1 MMSLDHPTQSVS
13 SHESLYRDGTEALR
27 QEVARLR
34 QRHVLAIEAMRK
46 PAEPVYVAR
55 SARAAAGRALLGSA
69 VMMLVVGL
77 ALLLQSMWA
86 ETWAET
92 WTNINPWAR
101 SALTVVLLASWPVAG
116 LAYAVARRRARRNF
130 VQRLMAP
137 IEITCD
143 VHADL
148 ERARR
153 YDPGQHATR
162 LLASMESASLA
173 PLLAGVGLLLPL
185 SLHFLVGMGLLGV
198 KFVVFEGWIAMSAMV
213 VGHCHLIL
221 AVRAWRYGKQ
231 LTTTPTVA
239 LLHRMYEQGW
249 KTYGIVLAASLF
261 PGVLLLFVPVMLVG
275 VTGLFIP
282 LLYGWAPRRLVE
294 ERDALAMTTFRA
306 LSVVTEK

>member
-1 MMSLDHPTQSVS
+1 MMSIDDPTQSIS

-34 QRHVLAIEAMRK
+34 QRHVLAVEAMRK
-46 PAEPVYVAR
+46 TAEPVYVAR
-55 SARAAAGRALLGSA
+55 FARAAAGRVLLGSA
-69 VMMLVVGL
+69 VMLLVVGL
-77 ALLLQSMWA
+77 GLLLG
-86 ETWAET
+86 TWAET
-92 WTNINPWAR
+92 GANIDPCAS
-101 SALTVVLLASWPVAG
+101 SALTAVLMASWPAAG
-116 LAYAVARRRARRNF
+116 LAYAVARRRARRSF
-130 VQRLMAP
+130 VPRLLAP

-162 LLASMESASLA
+162 LVGSMESASLA
-173 PLLAGVGLLLPL
+173 PLLAGIGLLLPL
-185 SLHFLVGMGLLGV
+185 SLHFLVGMGLLDV
-198 KFVVFEGWIAMSAMV
+198 ELAEFDGWIAMSAVV
-213 VGHCHLIL
+213 VGHCHVIL

-231 LTTTPTVA
+231 LTTAPTVA
-239 LLHRMYEQGW
+239 LLHRVYEQGW

-261 PGVLLLFVPVMLVG
+261 PGVLLLFVPVVLVG

-282 LLYGWAPRRLVE
+282 MLYGWAPRRLVE

>member
-1 MMSLDHPTQSVS
+1 MMSLDHPTQSIS
-13 SHESLYRDGTEALR
+13 SRESLYRDGTEALR

-55 SARAAAGRALLGSA
+55 CARAAAGRVLLGSA
-69 VMMLVVGL
+69 VMILVVGL
-77 ALLLQSMWA
+77 GMLLLGEWEM
-86 ETWAET
+86 
-92 WTNINPWAR
+92 NPWDGG
-101 SALTVVLLASWPVAG
+101 ALTSVLLASWPAAG
-116 LAYAVARRRARRNF
+116 LAYVVARRCARRSF
-130 VQRLMAP
+130 VPRLMTP
-137 IEITCD
+137 IELTCD

-153 YDPGQHATR
+153 YDPGQHAMR
-162 LLASMESASLA
+162 LLGSMEAASLA
-173 PLLAGVGLLLPL
+173 PLLAGIALLLPL
-185 SLHFLVGMGLLGV
+185 TVHFIVGLGLMGTEV
-198 KFVVFEGWIAMSAMV
+198 AEFDFWIAMSAII

-231 LTTTPTVA
+231 LTTAPTVA
-239 LLHRMYEQGW
+239 LLHRVYEQGW

-306 LSVVTEK
+306 LSVVTER

>member
-1 MMSLDHPTQSVS
+1 MMSLDDPTQSIS

-34 QRHVLAIEAMRK
+34 QRHVLAVEAMRK

-55 SARAAAGRALLGSA
+55 CARAAAGWVLLGSA
-69 VMMLVVGL
+69 VLLLVVGL
-77 ALLLQSMWA
+77 GLLLG
-86 ETWAET
+86 TWAET
-92 WTNINPWAR
+92 GATIDPWAS
-101 SALTVVLLASWPVAG
+101 SALTAVLVTSWPAAG
-116 LAYAVARRRARRNF
+116 LAYAVARRSAQGSF
-130 VQRLMAP
+130 VPRLLAP

-153 YDPGQHATR
+153 YDPGQHAMR
-162 LLASMESASLA
+162 LVGSMESASVA
-173 PLLAGVGLLLPL
+173 PLLAGIGLLLPL
-185 SLHFLVGMGLLGV
+185 TVHLLVGMGLLGV
-198 KFVVFEGWIAMSAMV
+198 EVAEFDGWIAMSAVV
-213 VGHCHLIL
+213 VGHCHVIL

-231 LTTTPTVA
+231 LTTAPTVA
-239 LLHRMYEQGW
+239 LLHRVYEQGW

-261 PGVLLLFVPVMLVG
+261 PGVLLLFVPVVLVG

-294 ERDALAMTTFRA
+294 ERDALALTTFRA

>member
-1 MMSLDHPTQSVS
+1 MMSLDHPTQSIS

-34 QRHVLAIEAMRK
+34 QRHILAVEAMRK

-55 SARAAAGRALLGSA
+55 CARAAAGRVLLGST
-69 VMMLVVGL
+69 VMLLVVGL
-77 ALLLQSMWA
+77 ALLLLS
-86 ETWAET
+86 TWAQPGAQ
-92 WTNINPWAR
+92 IDPWAG
-101 SALTVVLLASWPVAG
+101 SALTAVLLASWPAAG
-116 LAYAVARRRARRNF
+116 LAYATARRRARRNF
-130 VQRLMAP
+130 VQRLLAP
-137 IEITCD
+137 IEVTCD

-153 YDPGQHATR
+153 YDPGQHAMR

-173 PLLAGVGLLLPL
+173 PLLAGIGLLLPL
-185 SLHFLVGMGLLGV
+185 SLHFLVGMSLLGV
-198 KFVVFEGWIAMSAMV
+198 ELADFDGWIAMSAVV

-231 LTTTPTVA
+231 LTTAPTVA

-261 PGVLLLFVPVMLVG
+261 PGVLLLFVPVILVG

>member
-1 MMSLDHPTQSVS
+1 MMSLDDPTQSIS

-34 QRHVLAIEAMRK
+34 QRHVLAVEAMRK
-46 PAEPVYVAR
+46 PAEPVYAAR
-55 SARAAAGRALLGSA
+55 CARAAAGRVLLGSA
-69 VMMLVVGL
+69 MLMLVVGL
-77 ALLLQSMWA
+77 GALLLG
-86 ETWAET
+86 TWAET
-92 WTNINPWAR
+92 GVRIDLWAGR
-101 SALTVVLLASWPVAG
+101 ALTVVLVASWPAAG
-116 LAYAVARRRARRNF
+116 LAYAVARRSAQGSF
-130 VQRLMAP
+130 VPRLLAP

-153 YDPGQHATR
+153 YDPGQQAMR
-162 LLASMESASLA
+162 LVGSMESASLA
-173 PLLAGVGLLLPL
+173 PLLAGIGLLLPL

-198 KFVVFEGWIAMSAMV
+198 ELAEFDGWIAMSAVV
-213 VGHCHLIL
+213 VGHCHVIL

-231 LTTTPTVA
+231 LTTAPTVA
-239 LLHRMYEQGW
+239 LLHRVYEQGW

-261 PGVLLLFVPVMLVG
+261 PGVLLLFVPVVLVG